1 MFKGDLVILLQE
13 GALLKELQ
21 DRLGHSEQK
30 IAQLSAENKQLMESI
45 TYAEEKYK
53 QAKQQ
58 NE

>member
-1 MFKGDLVILLQE
+1 M
-13 GALLKELQ
+13 LKELQ

-30 IAQLSAENKQLMESI
+30 IAELTAKNNQLREAANYS
-45 TYAEEKYK
+45 EEKYK